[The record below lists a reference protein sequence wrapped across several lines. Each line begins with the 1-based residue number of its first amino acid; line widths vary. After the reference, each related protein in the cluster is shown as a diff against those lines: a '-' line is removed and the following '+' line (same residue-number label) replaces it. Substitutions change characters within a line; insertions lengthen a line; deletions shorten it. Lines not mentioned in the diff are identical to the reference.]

1 MEVSEKQ
8 PNGARRFKCSDW
20 DDFNTKLRILNKR
33 QIGTRI
39 YRGHA
44 DLTWKLSSHWE
55 RWLFRMKGGDNSR
68 NVKDLFS
75 TGAFPKFRDQYLGPF
90 KDLAVGLPSIRTDHL
105 TDDNEWLALGR
116 HHGLITPLLDWTK
129 SPYVAAFFAFMDYI
143 ENLNPGFKTGTCTG
157 GIQFG
162 NEPVAV
168 WSLVLA
174 DDIEIDG
181 EFEIIA
187 VRKDNFHRQR
197 AQQGVFTRL
206 THDVHVDL
214 ESYLMSR
221 NICGKYLECFE
232 ISGQEMGKALSSLK
246 LMNITFAS
254 LFPDLDGAAAQAN
267 IGSTLTALGMAP

>member
-1 MEVSEKQ
+1 
-8 PNGARRFKCSDW
+8 
-20 DDFNTKLRILNKR
+20 
-33 QIGTRI
+33 
-39 YRGHA
+39 
-44 DLTWKLSSHWE
+44 
-55 RWLFRMKGGDNSR
+55 
-68 NVKDLFS
+68 
-75 TGAFPKFRDQYLGPF
+75 
-90 KDLAVGLPSIRTDHL
+90 
-105 TDDNEWLALGR
+105 
-116 HHGLITPLLDWTK
+116 
-129 SPYVAAFFAFMDYI
+129 MDYI

-168 WSLVLA
+168 WALVLA

-187 VRKDNFHRQR
+187 ARKDNFHRQR

-232 ISGQEMGKALSSLK
+232 ISGQEMGKALSSLE

-267 IGSTLTALGMAP
+267 IGSTLTILGMVP